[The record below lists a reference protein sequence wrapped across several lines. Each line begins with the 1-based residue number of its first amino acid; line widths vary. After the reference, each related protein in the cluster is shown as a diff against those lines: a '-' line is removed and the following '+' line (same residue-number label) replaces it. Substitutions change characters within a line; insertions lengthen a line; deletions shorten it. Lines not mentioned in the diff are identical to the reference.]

1 MRGTALSQTLDG
13 ECQWTRPEQQS
24 LFNLGPLRVRGN
36 SLDDVLAG
44 GARRLRKGGQSQWVL
59 LASFNGEA
67 LVERRHGSAEWAARG
82 AEELARKTGDP
93 VVVGRQVGV
102 DGTGSPVFQAVGQVL
117 TEKADPLSPR
127 AFSAWASSLTA
138 KILRASRGDL
148 QVMAVEALEYLD
160 IDFAGATAQ
169 QLDSALLGYR
179 TTIASPTQTMARV
192 QRLEITKTLERVIR
206 STGRH
211 VQSLP
216 EVRAGLGTGFSINDR
231 VTSNLLSRH
240 HSFWVRDR
248 HGAISETMSAQARKI
263 ISSGVRRGLGPD
275 EIARELRGMTATGLR
290 QEHYYRTVAA
300 NHVARGRSYST
311 GATMRAAG
319 VTAYRIEAILDDRT
333 THQCEFL
340 HQKILPVAPGV
351 AAIERTMRDPDPQSV
366 LINQPFIVDRG
377 DHLAVPTPGGGMA
390 RVATIDQRSTGGTA
404 SGQPSAQFSNGM
416 SSSDLVSHAI
426 GFPPYHHN
434 CRTTTVAL

>member
-1 MRGTALSQTLDG
+1 MTETFDG
-13 ECQWTRPEQQS
+13 ECRWTPAERQE
-24 LFNLGPLRVRGN
+24 LFNLSPFRVRGN

-44 GARRLRKGGQSQWVL
+44 GSQRLKKGGLSQWVL
-59 LASFNGEA
+59 VASFDGEA
-67 LVERRHGSAEWAARG
+67 LVERRHGTAEWAARG
-82 AEELARKTGDP
+82 AEGLARKTGDP

-102 DGTGSPVFQAVGQVL
+102 DGTGSPVFQAVGRVL
-117 TEKADPLSPR
+117 TAKVNPMTPD
-127 AFSAWASSLTA
+127 AFAAWASSLTA
-138 KILRASRGDL
+138 RILRASRGDL
-148 QVMAVEALEYLD
+148 QVMAVEALDYLD

-192 QRLEITKTLERVIR
+192 QRLEITKTLERVLR

-211 VQSLP
+211 TASLP

-231 VTSNLLSRH
+231 AVSNLLARH

-248 HGAISETMSAQARKI
+248 HGAISESMSAQARKI
-263 ISSGVRRGLGPD
+263 IASGTRRGLGPD
-275 EIARELRGMTATGLR
+275 EISQELRRMTGEGLR
-290 QEHYYRTVAA
+290 QPHYYRTVAA
-300 NHVARGRSYST
+300 NHVARARSYSA
-311 GATMRAAG
+311 GSTMRAAG
-319 VTAYRIEAILDDRT
+319 ITAYRIEAILDDRT

-340 HQKILPVAPGV
+340 HQKILPIAPGV
-351 AAIERTMRDPDPQSV
+351 AAIERTMRDPDPQAT
-366 LINQPFIVDRG
+366 LTNQPFIVDKG

-434 CRTTTVAL
+434 CRTTTVAI